1 VAGDQIAYRF
11 ELFELIGKGAFGQ
24 VLKCKD
30 HKTGELVAIKMV
42 KNQKKYYYQAAVEAK
57 LLLLLKEND
66 PENVERVIKL

>member
-1 VAGDQIAYRF
+1 VI
-11 ELFELIGKGAFGQ
+11 
-24 VLKCKD
+24 KCID

-66 PENVERVIKL
+66 PEN